1 MGSRA
6 GFGWLMWGIAI
17 LAAVVTIAGLL
28 GLDHRVASWSDSAQP
43 GEEWLSNGTSVLD
56 LLALKDISNFLLGS
70 LLLIAG
76 AILLALR
83 RARQLGRPLLYL
95 ASVQFVATLIAD
107 LSKPPFGRLRPYEA
121 MADGRIGDT
130 WFVGANSFPSGH
142 AAFYAGLFFP
152 LVQILPRWT
161 LMWLLPPLFISIAR
175 VVQHDH
181 YVSDVTTSIALAA
194 LLAIGFRFILRGG
207 SSTAATCRSV
217 SPAVHPREA

>member
-1 MGSRA
+1 MISRGGS
-6 GFGWLMWGIAI
+6 GWLLWGIVI
-17 LAAVVTIAGLL
+17 LAAAVTIAGLL
-28 GLDHRVASWSDSAQP
+28 GLDHRVASWSDIAQP
-43 GEEWLSNGTSVLD
+43 GEGWLSNGTSLLD

-70 LLLIAG
+70 LMIAG

-83 RARQLGRPLLYL
+83 RTWQLGRSLLYL
-95 ASVQFVATLIAD
+95 ASVQFVATVIAD

-121 MADGRIGDT
+121 MADGRMGDT

-161 LMWLLPPLFISIAR
+161 LIWVLPPLFICIAR

-194 LLAIGFRFILRGG
+194 LLAIGFRFILRSDG
-207 SSTAATCRSV
+207 
-217 SPAVHPREA
+217 PADRRRVRDHS